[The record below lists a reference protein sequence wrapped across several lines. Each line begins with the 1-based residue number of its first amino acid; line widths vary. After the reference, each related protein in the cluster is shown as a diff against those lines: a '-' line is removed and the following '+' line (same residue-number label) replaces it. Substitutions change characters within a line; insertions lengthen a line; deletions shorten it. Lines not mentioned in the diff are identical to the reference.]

1 MLETPRIER
10 EHMEAWLSAPR
21 YGKYL
26 ETASGDDAL
35 AFELYLWNIGL
46 AQAAS
51 WLGARLMFHRGCRLV
66 ADARGTT
73 VCQSINYPATM
84 SASAKSVKAC

>member
-35 AFELYLWNIGL
+35 AFELCLWNIGL
-46 AQAAS
+46 AQAVLRDVSFFEIALEMPMTEQYPRRGMG
-51 WLGARLMFHRGCRLV
+51 WITGCLMIRL
-66 ADARGTT
+66 
-73 VCQSINYPATM
+73 Q
-84 SASAKSVKAC
+84 